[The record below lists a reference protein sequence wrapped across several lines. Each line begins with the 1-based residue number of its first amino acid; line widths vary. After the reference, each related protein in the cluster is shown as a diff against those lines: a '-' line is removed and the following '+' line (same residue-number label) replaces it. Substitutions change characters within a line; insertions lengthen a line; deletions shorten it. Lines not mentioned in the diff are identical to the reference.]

1 MEEMSK
7 DIAGIVRGHI
17 QRVDPK
23 AKLLL
28 YGSRA
33 RGSAAHDSDWDFLIL
48 FDTRPD
54 QDQLRQIRDLL
65 FSVECDTGEVIVP
78 IFHTREEWESP
89 AFRAM
94 PFHEN
99 VEREAI
105 VL

>member
-1 MEEMSK
+1 MDEMGK
-7 DIAGIVRGHI
+7 DIAETVRKHVHC
-17 QRVDPK
+17 VDPK
-23 AKLLL
+23 ATLIL

-33 RGSAAHDSDWDFLIL
+33 RGNAADDSDWDFLVL
-48 FDTRPD
+48 FDTLPD
-54 QDQLRQIRDLL
+54 RDQLRQIRDML